1 MQMLSK
7 VGCPIHLS
15 EITIT
20 AAGTSD
26 KERMMQAITLRNL
39 YRMWFSRKS
48 IVGITWWNV
57 VDGCGA
63 PGEPS
68 ISGLFTREMNPKPA
82 YYALSELVERE
93 WKTNLELTPDSNGT
107 IKFRGFKGKYRISWK
122 DANGKEK
129 SAYITLK

>member
-1 MQMLSK
+1 MLSK

-39 YRMWFSRKS
+39 YRMWFSVEKMN
-48 IVGITWWNV
+48 GITWWNV
-57 VDGCGA
+57 VDDCGA

-68 ISGLFTREMNPKPA
+68 MSGLFTRDMKPKPA
-82 YYALSELVERE
+82 FFAMNNLINGE
-93 WKTNLELTPDSNGT
+93 WKTKLDAKADADGALS
-107 IKFRGFKGKYRISWK
+107 FRGFRGEYEISYTDK
-122 DANGKEK
+122 NGKQK
-129 SAYITLK
+129 TIKYTLN